1 MFFLSE
7 LGRCT
12 PEKTFIFVNRRPVE
26 FRPVEKLLQRIFSE
40 AAGLEPT
47 AAKFPVS
54 VLSLELGASSS
65 ASAGLD
71 PNLEPNKQRVG
82 LACCAALLAGLERH
96 LRQLYGLRS
105 LADGGPI
112 AAEELNDSYARLLR
126 NDVVEG
132 GGESETCRVT
142 NPPDNLVSRGHTR
155 KDSVFTMIGQT
166 QDDYAE
172 EGKETSES
180 GRTNRDDCVVSA
192 QREDV
197 DTREIP
203 NTDLSRPYSPVLKAE
218 MFASPEHL
226 PGRDAL
232 YLHRSVTYLIK
243 ISVDSVLYPTFKQCC
258 GSGPIPMDPN
268 YFGMPKQDPH
278 HRGKPGADPR
288 KSKSPDRIKIKIKE
302 LLGLNRAVDAKNG
315 SVEAKKKWSHGGL
328 YTIGRRFAS
337 L

>member
-1 MFFLSE
+1 

-65 ASAGLD
+65 SSAGLD

-105 LADGGPI
+105 LADGGGPI
-112 AAEELNDSYARLLR
+112 AAEELDDSYARLLQS
-126 NDVVEG
+126 DVVG
-132 GGESETCRVT
+132 CGGESETCRVT
-142 NPPDNLVSRGHTR
+142 NPPDNLASRGHSR
-155 KDSVFTMIGQT
+155 KGSCFTMIGET
-166 QDDYAE
+166 QEDYAD
-172 EGKETSES
+172 ETRES
-180 GRTNRDDCVVSA
+180 GRTSRDDFVATV

-197 DTREIP
+197 DTKETP
-203 NTDLSRPYSPVLKAE
+203 NKDLSRPYSPVLKAE
-218 MFASPEHL
+218 MFASPEQL

-232 YLHRSVTYLIK
+232 YLHRLVFKMSFRYST
-243 ISVDSVLYPTFKQCC
+243 SKQCC
-258 GSGPIPMDPN
+258 
-268 YFGMPKQDPH
+268 
-278 HRGKPGADPR
+278 
-288 KSKSPDRIKIKIKE
+288 
-302 LLGLNRAVDAKNG
+302 
-315 SVEAKKKWSHGGL
+315 
-328 YTIGRRFAS
+328 
-337 L
+337 

>member
-1 MFFLSE
+1 MLPLAKRGMNYFLTLFFFLIE

-82 LACCAALLAGLERH
+82 LACCAALLDGLERH
-96 LRQLYGLRS
+96 LRQLYCLRS
-105 LADGGPI
+105 LADGRPI
-112 AAEELNDSYARLLR
+112 GAEELNDSYAQLLR
-126 NDVVEG
+126 SDVIEG

-142 NPPDNLVSRGHTR
+142 NPPDNLASRGHTR
-155 KDSVFTMIGQT
+155 KGSCFTMIGET
-166 QDDYAE
+166 QEDYAE
-172 EGKETSES
+172 KAEETRES
-180 GRTNRDDCVVSA
+180 GRTNRDDFVVSA

-197 DTREIP
+197 DTKEPSSVNER
-203 NTDLSRPYSPVLKAE
+203 RPYSPVLKAE
-218 MFASPEHL
+218 MFASPEQL

-232 YLHRSVTYLIK
+232 YLHRSV
-243 ISVDSVLYPTFKQCC
+243 F
-258 GSGPIPMDPN
+258 N
-268 YFGMPKQDPH
+268 
-278 HRGKPGADPR
+278 
-288 KSKSPDRIKIKIKE
+288 
-302 LLGLNRAVDAKNG
+302 
-315 SVEAKKKWSHGGL
+315 
-328 YTIGRRFAS
+328 
-337 L
+337 

>member
-1 MFFLSE
+1 MNYFLTLFFFLTE

-126 NDVVEG
+126 SDVVEG
-132 GGESETCRVT
+132 GGGSETCRIT
-142 NPPDNLVSRGHTR
+142 NPPDNLAIRGHSR
-155 KDSVFTMIGQT
+155 KGSCFTMIGET
-166 QDDYAE
+166 QEDYAE
-172 EGKETSES
+172 ETRES
-180 GRTNRDDCVVSA
+180 GRTNRDDFGVSA
-192 QREDV
+192 QRENF
-197 DTREIP
+197 DTKETP
-203 NTDLSRPYSPVLKAE
+203 NTELSRPYSPVLKAE
-218 MFASPEHL
+218 MFASPEQL

-232 YLHRSVTYLIK
+232 YLHRLVFKMSVRYRTVHLN
-243 ISVDSVLYPTFKQCC
+243 SV
-258 GSGPIPMDPN
+258 
-268 YFGMPKQDPH
+268 
-278 HRGKPGADPR
+278 ADPD
-288 KSKSPDRIKIKIKE
+288 PDGSELFWDFRILKNRVRIRTKVKKPDPSRIKINIKE
-302 LLGLNRAVDAKNG
+302 LLGLKSTVDAKIG
-315 SVEAKKKWSHGGL
+315 GVEAQKLKVKSR
-328 YTIGRRFAS
+328 ISAS
-337 L
+337 K

>member
-1 MFFLSE
+1 MSEIWYGLAVSLAYPSGEERGNFLVQMVSTCEERNYFLMLIFFFLSE

-112 AAEELNDSYARLLR
+112 AAEELNDSYARLLQS
-126 NDVVEG
+126 DVVEG
-132 GGESETCRVT
+132 GGEIDTCKVK
-142 NPPDNLVSRGHTR
+142 NPPDNIESRGQSR
-155 KDSVFTMIGQT
+155 KGSCFTMIGQT
-166 QDDYAE
+166 QEDYAE
-172 EGKETSES
+172 ETRES
-180 GRTNRDDCVVSA
+180 GRTNRDDFVASA

-197 DTREIP
+197 TTKETP

-218 MFASPEHL
+218 MFASPEQL

-232 YLHRSVTYLIK
+232 YLHRSV
-243 ISVDSVLYPTFKQCC
+243 F
-258 GSGPIPMDPN
+258 N
-268 YFGMPKQDPH
+268 
-278 HRGKPGADPR
+278 
-288 KSKSPDRIKIKIKE
+288 
-302 LLGLNRAVDAKNG
+302 
-315 SVEAKKKWSHGGL
+315 
-328 YTIGRRFAS
+328 
-337 L
+337 